1 MLVSLLGVMLT
12 AVLFVKLGFR
22 RARFLAP
29 NLGSV
34 SPQWIAARRAAQ
46 QSSSI

>member
-1 MLVSLLGVMLT
+1 MLVFLLGVMLT

-22 RARFLAP
+22 RAQFLAA

-34 SPQWIAARRAAQ
+34 SPQWIAAFRAAQ
-46 QSSSI
+46 RSSCT